1 MAIKIMPDAAYLRE
15 CFSYNP
21 ETGVVLRKERPREHF
36 KSDAAHKT
44 TNKKYAGKVAGCVAA
59 MKSGVT
65 YVKIG
70 LDYSEFLAHR
80 LIHKIVTGEEPS
92 DEIDH
97 RDGDGFNNR
106 WANIRE
112 ATHQQNQCNTKLRIG
127 TKYPRGVY
135 RIHNNYAASIRAHGK
150 RRNLGTYKTP
160 EEAHAAY
167 LAAAAELHQ
176 EFSHA
181 AR

>member
-21 ETGVVLRKERPREHF
+21 ETGVVLRKERPRVHF
-36 KSDAAHKT
+36 KTEGGWKAI
-44 TNKKYAGKVAGCVAA
+44 NVRYAGKVAGAVAV
-59 MKSGVT
+59 MKGDIT
-65 YVKIG
+65 YIKIG
-70 LDYSEFLAHR
+70 LDYDDFLAHR
-80 LIHKIVTGEEPS
+80 LIYKIVTGNEPPH
-92 DEIDH
+92 EIDH
-97 RDGDGFNNR
+97 KDGDGMNNR
-106 WANIRE
+106 WSNLRE
-112 ATHQQNQCNTKLRIG
+112 ATHQQNQCNTKLRTG

-135 RIHNNYAASIRAHGK
+135 RIHNNYAACIHSHGK
-150 RRNLGTYKTP
+150 RRNLGTYKTA